1 MERGTCTIC
10 GTKSY
15 NLVCDECL
23 RKFDWSEY
31 DEEVDYATYS
41 VEDDKLRIYSGR
53 VSEPLFAALATIG
66 FQRAPRQGCFY
77 GPWSPTKEDVA
88 LELCDE
94 ITDEET
100 TMEDRAADRSE
111 RFATYSDNA
120 RRRAK
125 SLSDEANKIAE
136 RFYMGQPII
145 CNHHSEKRARRDQ
158 ERMHNKTRAAIQEF
172 DRGDYWKQRAAN
184 AERHAEYMKAKHVV
198 INRIKR
204 LESYIRKEK
213 KEQAEAETALKVW
226 GAENITY
233 DQAMRAAN
241 WYSISKCF
249 TLAEYPRTEH
259 TYEGMMSLYSALDF
273 ITPAQAQEIAV
284 RVYLRSLERHGRWME
299 HYESQ
304 LAYWKTFLVDEHGA
318 DIDQQRE
325 LKKGQWVA
333 VMHYDKPRWA
343 QIQRVNKGAEGR
355 ITTVSVTNEKGPR
368 HYTNK
373 WPYESIKAVFD
384 YEPTLTEVSEA
395 LGLLDKPPAVRQ
407 ESQPDPERTALEAKA
422 TQVEKMEVVVNHD
435 PDFFPTPLPLAERM
449 VRLSGAEYGKRTLEP
464 EAGDGRIAQILL
476 ATGAEVSVVE
486 LNYNAWKLLAD
497 CRRYKVCHNGDFL
510 EFNATPGYNCIV
522 MNPPFSKE
530 QDILHVQHAF
540 DLLAPGGRIV
550 AIMSE
555 HTFFANNLRC
565 TQFRE
570 WLDGLEADVEELPEG
585 TFKESGTMVR
595 ARLVVIDKPVN
606 IDIVPVEQARSVG
619 ERKAVQQEL
628 WAAF

>member
-1 MERGTCTIC
+1 MERGTCIIC
-10 GTKSY
+10 GTKTY
-15 NLVCDECL
+15 NLICDKCL
-23 RKFDWSEY
+23 HTFEWHEY
-31 DEEVDYATYS
+31 EHEIEYATYDCS
-41 VEDDKLRIYSGR
+41 DDKLRIYSGR

-66 FQRAPRQGCFY
+66 FQRAPAQGCFY
-77 GPWSPTKEDVA
+77 GTWSPTKEDAA

-111 RFATYSDNA
+111 RFATYGDNA
-120 RRRAK
+120 KRRAK

-136 RFYMGQPII
+136 RFYMGQPIL
-145 CNHHSEKRARRDQ
+145 CGHHSEKRMRRDQ
-158 ERMHNKTRAAIQEF
+158 ERMHNKTRVAIAEF

-198 INRIKR
+198 INRIKK

-226 GAENITY
+226 GVENITRE
-233 DQAMRAAN
+233 QAVRAAN
-241 WYSISKCF
+241 WYSISKSF
-249 TLAEYPRTEH
+249 TLTEYPRDEH
-259 TYEGMMSLYSALDF
+259 TYEGPMSLYSALDF
-273 ITPAQAQEIAV
+273 ITPEQAQEIAV
-284 RVYLRSLERHGRWME
+284 RVYLRSLERHGRWTE

-304 LAYWKTFLVDEHGA
+304 LAYWKTFLADEHGA

-355 ITTVSVTNEKGPR
+355 ITTVSVMNEKGAR

-373 WPYESIKAVFD
+373 WPYESIKAIFD
-384 YEPTLTEVSEA
+384 HEPTLTEVSEA
-395 LGLLDKPPAVRQ
+395 LGLLDKPLEVRQ
-407 ESQPDPERTALEAKA
+407 EPQPDPEREALEAKA
-422 TQVEKMEVVVNHD
+422 EQLEKMEVVVNYD
-435 PDFFPTPLPLAERM
+435 PDFFPTPMPLVWRM
-449 VRLSGAEYGKRTLEP
+449 VELADIQARDVVLEP
-464 EAGDGRIAQILL
+464 SAGDGRIAQYVLEHEPRPL
-476 ATGAEVSVVE
+476 SATACEINAAALRVISEIKGLSVHG
-486 LNYNAWKLLAD
+486 Y
-497 CRRYKVCHNGDFL
+497 DFL
-510 EFNATPGYNCIV
+510 DFTVGGFTKIV

-530 QDILHVQHAF
+530 QDILHVQHAW

-555 HTFFANNLRC
+555 HAWVANNLRC
-565 TQFRE
+565 TQFRD
-570 WLDGLEADVEELPEG
+570 WLDDLGAMVEELPEG

-606 IDIVPVEQARSVG
+606 IDTPVVRESSVVRG
-619 ERKAVQQEL
+619 TQQEL
-628 WAAF
+628 WAAFQ